1 VLAYGRDR
9 LPRARCSDDSDL
21 RSLPAHA
28 SPAKASISQIAYINL
43 VFFRIAI
50 IFYTTTCEEVEK
62 RGVKKRAGRLEEEG
76 RGEKSEGRQEEET
89 R

>member
-1 VLAYGRDR
+1 MVVIDSLALGAATIQISGAF
-9 LPRARCSDDSDL
+9 PRTPPPRT
-21 RSLPAHA
+21 
-28 SPAKASISQIAYINL
+28 SISQIAYINL

-62 RGVKKRAGRLEEEG
+62 SGVKKRAGRLEEVG